1 MSGNIKIK
9 ELTKN
14 RTKLKKSVSLKH
26 KEQKKKKKLIKLTI
40 MDLTEFFS
48 VMVPYSD
55 YLQTTVD
62 PSAKEDIITRCSK
75 IIHLHLEK

>member
-26 KEQKKKKKLIKLTI
+26 KEQKKKKLIKLTI